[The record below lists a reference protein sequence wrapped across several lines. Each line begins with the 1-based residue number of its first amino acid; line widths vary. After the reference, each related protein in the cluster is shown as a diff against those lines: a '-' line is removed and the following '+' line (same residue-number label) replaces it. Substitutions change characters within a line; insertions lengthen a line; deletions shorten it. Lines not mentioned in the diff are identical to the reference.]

1 MSLSSG
7 LMLPA
12 EPKHHDDKD
21 GSMAA
26 DTSTAL
32 IALIAIGLV
41 AIGVATVTAK
51 LAETDFALTLLV
63 ILVGFF
69 FIVEKKKFRAWE
81 KMQERAMEVSA
92 ALGQPPAPVS
102 HPSGRFRK
110 AAATS
115 RIHQDRPLSPC

>member
-1 MSLSSG
+1 
-7 LMLPA
+7 
-12 EPKHHDDKD
+12 
-21 GSMAA
+21 MAA

-115 RIHQDRPLSPC
+115 RIRQDRPLSPC

>member
-1 MSLSSG
+1 
-7 LMLPA
+7 
-12 EPKHHDDKD
+12 
-21 GSMAA
+21 MAA

-81 KMQERAMEVSA
+81 KAQEQAMEVSA
-92 ALGQPPAPVS
+92 VLGQPQAPVS
-102 HPSGRFRK
+102 QPSRRFRK
-110 AAATS
+110 ATATS
-115 RIHQDRPLSPC
+115 RTLQDPPLGPR